1 MKSTSE
7 LKKDYLESQK
17 QLAASFAKYPELAAA
32 RIEEAE
38 RVVNLSDKEFLDYV
52 QDWTCISN

>member
-1 MKSTSE
+1 MKPVSE

-38 RVVNLSDKEFLDYV
+38 RVVNLPDKEFLEYILD
-52 QDWTCISN
+52 